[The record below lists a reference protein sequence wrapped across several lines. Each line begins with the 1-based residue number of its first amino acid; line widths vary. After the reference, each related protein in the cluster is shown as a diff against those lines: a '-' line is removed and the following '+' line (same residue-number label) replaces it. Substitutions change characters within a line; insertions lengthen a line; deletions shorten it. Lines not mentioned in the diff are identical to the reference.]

1 MCPATAN
8 FIFIFYGQVP
18 HIRSPAIK
26 KSFYSTF
33 LFRTEHFFKIMKVAF
48 IGADVDAD
56 LSPGDKV
63 IVSKYAG
70 TDVKL
75 EDGTYSIVRQNDIL
89 GVLEEWFLL

>member
-18 HIRSPAIK
+18 HLRSPAMK
-26 KSFYSTF
+26 KPFYSTF
-33 LFRTEHFFKIMKVAF
+33 LFRAEHFFKIMKVAF
-48 IGADVDAD
+48 IGADVDAE

-70 TDVKL
+70 ADVKL
-75 EDGTYSIVRQNDIL
+75 EDDTDSIICQGDIL
-89 GVLEEWFLL
+89 GVLEN